1 MSDSLG
7 RLIAAQRGLI
17 AVWQMRQVRVE
28 RAQIDVVVRRLRRVH
43 RGVYATGD
51 LDELG
56 WLLAAA
62 LALGPGSAVSR
73 LSALMLY
80 GLRPS
85 VPCDIDVTVPR
96 GGGRSVRDGIV
107 VHRSRDLL
115 TTRWRGIPVTT
126 PTQALRDA
134 PLQRHELY
142 RALEQAD
149 LLGLAV
155 DRTQLP
161 RDVANLQKRVRGRT
175 RSDTEA
181 AFRPSLPRPRAEGAA
196 CQPSP
201 QPLRDRLPLAS
212 RRSRRRGRRLRAS
225 SRTAAVQRGS
235 PTRSAPS
242 GGRLRGRARQR
253 RSRPRPAGPRRPRA
267 ARRRSFAAPRREK
280 SSQARREAVRSRSAR
295 SERVE
300 WDEFSRLG
308 GRPEIHLVAGEDN
321 AHRGDVDPPRAVG
334 DHAGDEGAV
343 AEPLGERHDP
353 RA

>member
-181 AFRPSLPRPRAEGAA
+181 AFVLLCHDRGLKVPLVNHRLNRCETDFHWRRAGLVVEVDGFEHHRERPQFNE
-196 CQPSP
+196 
-201 QPLRDRLPLAS
+201 D
-212 RRSRRRGRRLRAS
+212 
-225 SRTAAVQRGS
+225 
-235 PTRSAPS
+235 
-242 GGRLRGRARQR
+242 RLRGLRHRVGGFEVVRVSADHVHDQPDLVVRALLAAAPSLLPDAK
-253 RSRPRPAGPRRPRA
+253 SRPRRVVRQSDPALPGPSASSGTSSRA
-267 ARRRSFAAPRREK
+267 
-280 SSQARREAVRSRSAR
+280 
-295 SERVE
+295 
-300 WDEFSRLG
+300 
-308 GRPEIHLVAGEDN
+308 
-321 AHRGDVDPPRAVG
+321 
-334 DHAGDEGAV
+334 
-343 AEPLGERHDP
+343 
-353 RA
+353 